1 MTEKGDRPNALF
13 EQGYNCAQAVFGA
26 FCEET
31 GYNFESAMLLASAFG
46 GGMGRMREVCGAVS
60 GMMLVTSLLYGYNKP
75 KAITEKKEL
84 YQTVQTLANRFKEKN
99 GSIVCRELLGIR
111 AKDVPQSP
119 VPALRTPDYYK
130 KRPCP
135 LLIKDAAEILEE
147 YIQEH
152 PPVNQKEGSA

>member
-1 MTEKGDRPNALF
+1 MSEKGERAKALF

-84 YQTVQTLANRFKEKN
+84 YQTVQTLANRFKEKTGRLFAGSFWEFVQKTYRNHLFLRCVRRIIIKN
-99 GSIVCRELLGIR
+99 GR
-111 AKDVPQSP
+111 APF
-119 VPALRTPDYYK
+119 
-130 KRPCP
+130 
-135 LLIKDAAEILEE
+135 
-147 YIQEH
+147 
-152 PPVNQKEGSA
+152 

>member
-1 MTEKGDRPNALF
+1 MKKEK
-13 EQGYNCAQAVFGA
+13 EQKRCLNRGITARRRFSAR